1 MKIPYY
7 PGCTLSTT
15 AKDFEKCA
23 MSAAEILGFSMV
35 EMENWNCCGASFPLT
50 NDNAMGLAGPANVL
64 IDAKEAAKKEGMED
78 KVVTLCAVC
87 FNVLR
92 RTNYAFKKSKCKL
105 DSVNSM
111 LEKEYKVDTTVSHY
125 LEILRDDIGYDNVK
139 SKVRKKLKGL
149 KVAPYYG
156 CFMLR
161 PHDEIGLDD
170 PYAPSIF
177 EDFLKSLGCEVV
189 DFSHKSECCGSF
201 SAMNKPENVAECSY
215 GVIDAA
221 LAAGADIIATTCPL
235 CQFNLDDKQEL
246 IKTKYSDAT
255 EVPIVY
261 FTQLLGMALG
271 MDLKE
276 ISFDTNKVNPIPLLT
291 EKGLV

>member
-23 MSAAEILGFSMV
+23 MSAAEILGFSME

-50 NDNAMGLAGPANVL
+50 DNNIMGLAGPANVL
-64 IDAKEAAKKEGMED
+64 IDAKEETRKEGMED

-92 RTNYAFKKSKCKL
+92 RTNYAFNEDKEKL
-105 DSVNSM
+105 DSINAL
-111 LEKEYKVDTTVSHY
+111 LEKDYSADMNVFHY
-125 LEILRDDIGYDNVK
+125 LEILRDDIGYDNIK
-139 SKVRKKLKGL
+139 SKVKKALKGL

-189 DFSHKSECCGSF
+189 DFSHKAECCGSY
-201 SAMNKPENVAECSY
+201 SAMRSPENVAECAY
-215 GVIDAA
+215 NVIDAA
-221 LAAGADIIATTCPL
+221 MAAGAEIIATTCPL

-246 IKTKYSDAT
+246 IKSKYNNA
-255 EVPIVY
+255 EIPVVY

-276 ISFDTNKVNPIPLLT
+276 IKFDTNRVNPMPLIK
-291 EKGLV
+291 EKGLA